1 MRSRFLGPRGWIGL
15 LFVLL
20 LGAYR
25 SVGQA
30 PAAPP
35 SRVTYQGYL
44 VGGDGLPLAN
54 AGARAY
60 DIVFRIFKEESGG
73 NAIWAEQQT
82 TTVDKGYFSVQL
94 GEGVPIGEVS
104 NPSAGLASVFSGAG
118 AADRFVA
125 VSVKGV
131 GSNGTDLDIQPRVR
145 LASAPF
151 AYLAQATG
159 RLVDPTGSDAVV
171 ATASGIAISKPISA
185 FNLSAS
191 TLAVGSLTVSNVL
204 TVGGAAGAASSGSGF
219 VESSEGTLRIISGR
233 HQWSGSGT
241 AATFNVE
248 PSPGYTIAR
257 IGGGRYKITFDA
269 PFGAPP
275 AVIAT
280 AMGPSVASGGYPI
293 WAIVNMSTDS
303 ATACR
308 EVTIEIYTGYRW
320 DMELWYFRNYGFQ
333 FGIHAAL
340 QYLVNADYSASK
352 LFYQSAYDA
361 DFQFHAVG
369 P

>member
-1 MRSRFLGPRGWIGL
+1 MRTHLLGARGWIAL
-15 LFVLL
+15 LFLLL
-20 LGAYR
+20 LGAHH
-25 SVGQA
+25 SAGQSPVVP
-30 PAAPP
+30 PA
-35 SRVTYQGYL
+35 RVTYQGYL

-54 AGARAY
+54 TAARAY

-94 GEGVPIGEVS
+94 GEGVPIEGVS
-104 NPSAGLASVFSGAG
+104 NPSAGLASVFNGAG
-118 AADRFVA
+118 AGDRYVA

-131 GSNGTDLDIQPRVR
+131 GSNGTDLEIQPRVR

-159 RLVDPTGSDAVV
+159 RLVDPAGSDAVV
-171 ATASGIAISKPISA
+171 ATASGIAMSKPISA
-185 FNLSAS
+185 LNLSAS
-191 TLAVGSLTVSNVL
+191 NLSVGSLTVSNVL

-219 VESSEGTLRIISGR
+219 AESSEGTLRIISGR
-233 HQWSGSGT
+233 HQWTGSGA

-257 IGGGRYKITFDA
+257 ISGGRYKVTFDT
-269 PFGAPP
+269 PFNSPP
-275 AVIAT
+275 AVIVT
-280 AMGPSVASGGYPI
+280 PMGPSVASTGYPN
-293 WAIVNMSTDS
+293 WAIVNMSTNV

-308 EVTIEIYTGYRW
+308 EITIEIYTGYRW
-320 DMELWYFRNYGFQ
+320 DMDLWYFRNYGFNY
-333 FGIHAAL
+333 GIHMPL
-340 QYLVNADYSASK
+340 QFLVNSDYSTSK
-352 LFYQSAYDA
+352 LFYQAANDG
-361 DFQFHAVG
+361 DFHFHAVG